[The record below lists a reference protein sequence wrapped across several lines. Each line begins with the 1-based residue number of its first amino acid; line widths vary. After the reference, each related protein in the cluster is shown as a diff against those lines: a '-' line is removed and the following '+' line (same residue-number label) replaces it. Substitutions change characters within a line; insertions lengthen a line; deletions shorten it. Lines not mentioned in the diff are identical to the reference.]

1 MVKIFI
7 DPGHG
12 GTDSGAVGNGIQE
25 KNITL
30 QIGLKIR
37 DILEKEY
44 SNVSVRMSRTG
55 DTTVSLTQ
63 RSNMANSWGADFL
76 YSVHVN
82 SGGGVGYE
90 DYIYSRLSNSS
101 RTAQMQRTIHSEIIA
116 RNNLND
122 RGMKKADFHML
133 RETSMD
139 AVLTE
144 NGFIDNTRD
153 AAKMKSPAWIESVA
167 RGHVVGLEKIFN
179 LTRNQN
185 APTTS
190 STTSSTPASSPAPAP
205 PASSGRTIHLP
216 ASAETWRIYP
226 VNSAPVRANAIGQL
240 RPSKFGGLSYR
251 IVRNGSEPY
260 TYIIDTADFGRVKI
274 YGHSST
280 GAVIR

>member
-12 GTDSGAVGNGIQE
+12 GSDSGAVGNGIQE

-37 DILEKEY
+37 EILEREY

-55 DTTVSLTQ
+55 DTTASLNQ
-63 RSNMANSWGADFL
+63 RTSMANSWGADFL

-101 RTAQMQRTIHSEIIA
+101 RTAQMQRTIHAEIIA
-116 RNNLND
+116 RNSMND

-133 RETSMD
+133 RETNMD
-139 AVLTE
+139 AILTE
-144 NGFIDNTRD
+144 NGFIDNAGD
-153 AAKMKSPAWIESVA
+153 AAKMKNPAWIESVA
-167 RGHVVGLEKIFN
+167 RGHVVGLEKAFN
-179 LTRNQN
+179 LTRNQS
-185 APTTS
+185 APAPSSPTT
-190 STTSSTPASSPAPAP
+190 TPAPAP
-205 PASSGRTIHLP
+205 APVPSNPSQRTIHLP
-216 ASAETWRIYP
+216 STANTWRIYP
-226 VNSAPVRANAIGQL
+226 VNAAPVRANAIGQL
-240 RPSKFGGLSYR
+240 RPAKFGGLTYT
-251 IVRNGSEPY
+251 IVSNGQEPY

-274 YGHSST
+274 YGHPST
-280 GAVIR
+280 SAVVR

>member
-25 KNITL
+25 KNVTL

-37 DILEKEY
+37 DILQREY
-44 SNVSVRMSRTG
+44 SNVAVRMSRTG
-55 DTTVSLTQ
+55 DTTVSLNQ
-63 RSNMANSWGADFL
+63 RSNAANSWGADFL

-116 RNNLND
+116 RNNMND

-133 RETSMD
+133 RETNMD
-139 AVLTE
+139 AILTE
-144 NGFIDNTRD
+144 NGFIDNAGD
-153 AAKMKSPAWIESVA
+153 AAKMKNPAWIESVA

-185 APTTS
+185 APVA
-190 STTSSTPASSPAPAP
+190 STPSAAPATSPSPAP
-205 PASSGRTIHLP
+205 SSGRTLYLP
-216 ASAETWRIYP
+216 STADTWRIYP
-226 VNSAPVRANAIGQL
+226 VNEAPVRANSIGQL
-240 RPSKFGGLSYR
+240 RPAKFDGLSYR
-251 IVRNGSEPY
+251 IVANGREPY

-274 YGHSST
+274 YAHSST

>member
-37 DILEKEY
+37 DILEREY

-55 DTTVSLTQ
+55 DTTVSLNQ
-63 RSNMANSWGADFL
+63 RTSMANSWGADFL

-82 SGGGVGYE
+82 AGGGVGYE
-90 DYIYSRLSNSS
+90 DYIYSGLSNSS

-116 RNNLND
+116 RNNMND

-144 NGFIDNTRD
+144 NGFIDNASD
-153 AAKMKSPAWIESVA
+153 ATKMKNPTWIESVA

-179 LTRNQN
+179 LRRNGN
-185 APTTS
+185 TPAA
-190 STTSSTPASSPAPAP
+190 STPAKAPASSPAP
-205 PASSGRTIHLP
+205 SSSTGRTIHLP
-216 ASAETWRIYP
+216 SSADTWRIYP

-240 RPSKFGGLSYR
+240 RPSKFGGLSYP

>member
-25 KNITL
+25 KNVTL

-37 DILEKEY
+37 DILEREY

-55 DTTVSLTQ
+55 DTTVSLNQ
-63 RSNMANSWGADFL
+63 RTSMANSWGADFL

-101 RTAQMQRTIHSEIIA
+101 RTAQMQRTIHSEIMA
-116 RNNLND
+116 RNNMND

-144 NGFIDNTRD
+144 NGFIDNAGD
-153 AAKMKSPAWIESVA
+153 AAKMKSPSWIESVA

-179 LTRNQN
+179 LTRNGN
-185 APTTS
+185 TPAA
-190 STTSSTPASSPAPAP
+190 STPATAPASSPAP
-205 PASSGRTIHLP
+205 SSSKGRTIHLP
-216 ASAETWRIYP
+216 ASADTWRIYP

-240 RPSKFGGLSYR
+240 RPSKFGGLSYP

>member
-25 KNITL
+25 KNVTL
-30 QIGLKIR
+30 QIGLRIR
-37 DILEKEY
+37 DILEREY
-44 SNVSVRMSRTG
+44 SNVLVRMSRTG
-55 DTTVSLTQ
+55 DTTVSLNQ
-63 RSNMANSWGADFL
+63 RSNAANSWGADFL

-90 DYIYSRLSNSS
+90 DYIWSGLSNSS
-101 RTAQMQRTIHSEIIA
+101 RTAQMQRSIHSEIMS
-116 RNNLND
+116 RNNMNN

-133 RETSMD
+133 RETNMD

-144 NGFIDNTRD
+144 NGFIDNTGD
-153 AAKMKSPAWIESVA
+153 AAKMKDPAWVESVA
-167 RGHVVGLEKIFN
+167 RGHVVGLERIFN
-179 LTRNQN
+179 LTRNGN
-185 APTTS
+185 VAVPSAPVTAPT
-190 STTSSTPASSPAPAP
+190 PAPAP
-205 PASSGRTIHLP
+205 SSGRTLYLP
-216 ASAETWRIYP
+216 ASADTWRIY
-226 VNSAPVRANAIGQL
+226 NINDAPVRANAIGQL
-240 RPSKFGGLSYR
+240 RPAKFGGLSYR
-251 IVRNGSEPY
+251 IVANGNEPY

>member
-25 KNITL
+25 KNVTL
-30 QIGLKIR
+30 QIGLRIR
-37 DILEKEY
+37 DILEREY

-55 DTTVSLTQ
+55 DTTVSLNQ
-63 RSNMANSWGADFL
+63 RSNAANSWGADFL

-82 SGGGVGYE
+82 SGGGIGYE
-90 DYIYSRLSNSS
+90 DYIYSRLSSSS

-116 RNNLND
+116 RNNMND

-133 RETSMD
+133 RETNMD

-144 NGFIDNTRD
+144 NGFIDNAGD
-153 AAKMKSPAWIESVA
+153 AAKMKDPAWIEQVA
-167 RGHVVGLEKIFN
+167 RGHVVGLERIYN
-179 LTRNQN
+179 LTRNGN
-185 APTTS
+185 APAA
-190 STTSSTPASSPAPAP
+190 STPAAAPAPAP
-205 PASSGRTIHLP
+205 TPVPSNSTGRTINLP
-216 ASAETWRIYP
+216 ASADTWRIYR
-226 VNSAPVRANAIGQL
+226 VNDAPVRANAIGQL
-240 RPSKFGGLSYR
+240 RPSKFGGLSYQ
-251 IVRNGSEPY
+251 IVANGNEPD

-274 YGHSST
+274 YGHPST